1 MIRDAPLKFMN
12 NDQSNILLLPILEH
26 IKYLGKPIQNQGIS
40 YFSEEDQMDV
50 YVGIEGVN
58 IGHDATISLEEL
70 GDVNKPKLTLN
81 IKPQQ
86 DMQAPAQ
93 IGGIS
98 ASTSKQPQNTPM
110 NTKSASNV
118 PESAEKVEETQ
129 NFAVSLPPLN
139 TESQFDHAV
148 QDITVPIKRE
158 RTKKSDMVQQKKVS
172 NIVFL

>member
-1 MIRDAPLKFMN
+1 
-12 NDQSNILLLPILEH
+12 
-26 IKYLGKPIQNQGIS
+26 
-40 YFSEEDQMDV
+40 
-50 YVGIEGVN
+50 
-58 IGHDATISLEEL
+58 
-70 GDVNKPKLTLN
+70 
-81 IKPQQ
+81 
-86 DMQAPAQ
+86 
-93 IGGIS
+93 
-98 ASTSKQPQNTPM
+98 M

-129 NFAVSLPPLN
+129 NFAVSLPQLN